1 MTPTGRKS
9 GLSGARLAVCIVA
22 SSLLMLVGATAVA
35 ATPDRQQR
43 AVVERLYQ
51 DFAWEAVLES
61 DTPGLAEQ
69 SKDVLRRYFT
79 ARLAG
84 LIAEDAACA
93 ARRREICRLDF
104 APLWGSQDPSAEAL
118 TLTSAD
124 GDTVRVQYMVPST
137 REHIALSFRVAKSA
151 DGWRIDDILYPDG
164 SSLAK
169 LLSAPLD

>member
-1 MTPTGRKS
+1 M
-9 GLSGARLAVCIVA
+9 AVRIVA
-22 SSLLMLVGATAVA
+22 SSLLMLVGATAMA
-35 ATPDRQQR
+35 ATPDRQR

-61 DTPGLAEQ
+61 DAPGLAEQ

-84 LIAEDAACA
+84 LIAEDSACA

-118 TLTSAD
+118 KITSAD
-124 GDTVRVQYMVPST
+124 GDAVRIEYTVPST
-137 REHIALSFRVAKSA
+137 RAHIALSFHVVNTG
-151 DGWRIDDILYPDG
+151 DGWRIDDILYPSG

-169 LLSAPLD
+169 LLSAPMD